1 MRELD
6 LLSSLSL
13 SNNKCDLCVESKSTK
28 NTCKLVLSREI
39 EFLNLVHNDLGDLKQ
54 TMTRRNVTHV
64 ICFPYFIILY
74 YAFYRKWYFRTLDF
88 FV

>member
-39 EFLNLVHNDLGDLKQ
+39 EFLNLVHNDLGDLK
-54 TMTRRNVTHV
+54 
-64 ICFPYFIILY
+64 
-74 YAFYRKWYFRTLDF
+74 
-88 FV
+88 